1 MFVDEVILDVKAG
14 SGGNGVIAFR
24 REKNVPLG
32 GPAGGNGGS
41 GGNIKFIVDEGL
53 STLLDLKYQKLIK
66 ADRGEHGQGKN
77 MHGKK
82 AQDKVI
88 KVPIGTVVYEEP
100 SGRMIC
106 DLTRHLEECVIA
118 RGGRGGR
125 GNTAFRTQANP
136 APNFSENGE
145 PGEEKRIRVE
155 LKVLADVGLV
165 GMPSVG
171 KSTFL
176 SVVTHSKPKI
186 AEYHF
191 TTLHP
196 NLGVVKTSNHNSFV
210 IADLPGLIE
219 GASLGEGL
227 GLQFLKHIER
237 TKVIAHIVDM
247 GSSEGRDPYDDY
259 LTINEELKAFDES
272 LLKRPTII
280 IANKMDLPNAEDNL
294 QIFSQKVKEKI
305 FPVSAITKKGLEPVL
320 EYLQSLVKEMKYNA
334 VKNCETKE
342 HQLYEF
348 TEELPFT
355 ITRDNNTWIVD
366 GKEIKK
372 LVIMTNFSTDEG
384 FRRFSYILRQM
395 GMDNELAKA
404 GAKEG
409 DTVRV
414 YDIEFEYKNG

>member
-1 MFVDEVILDVKAG
+1 MFVDEVILDLKAG

-32 GPAGGNGGS
+32 GPSGGNGGS
-41 GGNIKFIVDEGL
+41 GGNIKFVVDEGL

-77 MHGKK
+77 MHGKH
-82 AQDKVI
+82 AADKII
-88 KVPIGTVVYEEP
+88 KVPVGTVVYEEP
-100 SGRMIC
+100 SGKMLC
-106 DLTRHLEECVIA
+106 DLTKHQDEFVVA

-125 GNTAFRTQANP
+125 GNAAFRTHANT

-155 LKVLADVGLV
+155 LKILADVGLV

-186 AEYHF
+186 ANYHF

-259 LTINEELKAFDES
+259 VIINEELKAFDET

-280 IANKMDLPNAEDNL
+280 IANKMDLPDAEENL
-294 QIFSQKVKEKI
+294 KIFTKKVTEKV

-334 VKNCETKE
+334 VKHSEVIE

-348 TEELPFT
+348 NEEKPFT
-355 ITRDNNTWIVD
+355 INRDNNTWVVD

-384 FRRFSYILRQM
+384 FRRFTFILRQM
-395 GMDNELAKA
+395 GVDNALAQA